1 MSGAAP
7 ATHSVAIS
15 AAMGSRAGPQGHDD
29 DDSGA
34 GMRVPGA
41 AALLVPAAPDAAH
54 AAPLPGH
61 ARAPGSQA
69 GWPGQP
75 GTVPGV
81 QPMKVRGISMNVLN
95 LTDARCEALFASE
108 LQRSDD
114 PTAKAISKAIRCT
127 VRRLGV
133 RGCAARLAEEYGE
146 HPETAAERMRWVRQL
161 VVDAAA
167 PRPAGPTAVRS
178 LAEARHPAGG
188 RQRPAC
194 R

>member
-1 MSGAAP
+1 
-7 ATHSVAIS
+7 
-15 AAMGSRAGPQGHDD
+15 
-29 DDSGA
+29 
-34 GMRVPGA
+34 
-41 AALLVPAAPDAAH
+41 
-54 AAPLPGH
+54 
-61 ARAPGSQA
+61 
-69 GWPGQP
+69 
-75 GTVPGV
+75 
-81 QPMKVRGISMNVLN
+81 MKVRGISMNVLN

-133 RGCAARLAEEYGE
+133 RGCAAQVAEEYGE